1 MRRASLSLV
10 LAFLVVLAGCGAPVA
25 DSADVDEPDVRAD
38 GAAAD
43 TEPTA
48 DGDSE
53 QGSDDDRDERDE
65 DEADELDDSSAGLE
79 VRGGELPFDE
89 NRTFERV
96 QELLEVEMRSPVV
109 YVEEPLT
116 TPRGAQRNPSSF
128 YAVMNVSLPDP
139 GDTGDEFGVGGVASA
154 MNAVY
159 VMPGDDADPAEVER
173 VLVHELVH
181 AAQFQQRVPQQFH
194 DSVPPAHRGTTDAD
208 LASVSVME
216 AGAVYGSTAYT
227 DEYDADVEPEG
238 TLLERLYPDASPGTK
253 LVWGPYYYGYQ
264 YVDERYDSPAEHWAL
279 YEDPPV
285 TMRAVMA
292 GDRGSETEL
301 EPFGVRLAAGD
312 TDWRLADTD
321 TKGAFV
327 TKQVLGTE
335 LEAAE
340 SRDVANG
347 WAYDRLARVGHDDV
361 DLDGYA
367 WSIRFETADDAE
379 AFDAAVT
386 DYLDSRATS
395 VTVAGESIDGDVPVA
410 ERESATWYADGYAY
424 ALSSID
430 DRTTTILA
438 GPDAFVESATAEAAG
453 ETDVRI
459 VVEADPD
466 DATHRIGSPTID
478 GLEVE
483 PPATADPGGDV
494 RGVTP

>member
-43 TEPTA
+43 AEPTA
-48 DGDSE
+48 DGNSE
-53 QGSDDDRDERDE
+53 QGSDDDRDERAE

-96 QELLEVEMRSPVV
+96 QELLEVELRPPVV
-109 YVEEPLT
+109 YVQEPLG
-116 TPRGAQRNPSSF
+116 TPRGVERNPSSF

-139 GDTGDEFGVGGVASA
+139 DDTGDELGVGGVASA

-181 AAQFQQRVPQQFH
+181 AAQFQQRVPQAFH
-194 DSVPPAHRGTTDAD
+194 DSVPSAHQGTTDAD

-227 DEYDADVEPEG
+227 DAYDADVEPEG
-238 TLLERLYPDASPGTK
+238 ALLERLYPDASPGTK

-312 TDWRLADTD
+312 TNWRLADTD

-340 SRDVANG
+340 SRDVTSA
-347 WAYDRLARVGHDDV
+347 WAYDRLVRASHDDV

-367 WSIRFETADDAE
+367 WSIRFETAEDAE

-395 VTVAGESIDGDVPVA
+395 VTVDGESIDGDVPVA
-410 ERESATWYADGYAY
+410 ERETATWYADGYAY
-424 ALSSID
+424 GLSSVD
-430 DRTTTILA
+430 DRTVAILA
-438 GPDAFVESATAEAAG
+438 GPDAFVESAAVESAG
-453 ETDVRI
+453 RSDVR
-459 VVEADPD
+459 VVVDPD
-466 DATHRIGSPTID
+466 RDERASSVAAPA
-478 GLEVE
+478 VE
-483 PPATADPGGDV
+483 PDGPVPAATAP
-494 RGVTP
+494 RGAAP